1 MGKVLADLAFE
12 ATALAFGEPTPDTE
26 ALIMCEGEF
35 EALILNRTCL
45 ADPLGLTGGT
55 TLFRE
60 ERLRVCLRTQRLI
73 LPFLFH
79 GAKQLIQS
87 QFQRGTSLG
96 LSNVQCGLPCRI
108 LHALAPLSFHEL
120 VTLIVTVIVTL
131 IPVAHAAFSDG
142 PTGIGY
148 TT

>member
-79 GAKQLIQS
+79 GSEKLVEAHSYRQS
-87 QFQRGTSLG
+87 GDTAHPSTENGAVSHLFH
-96 LSNVQCGLPCRI
+96 GLPLLR
-108 LHALAPLSFHEL
+108 S
-120 VTLIVTVIVTL
+120 V
-131 IPVAHAAFSDG
+131 
-142 PTGIGY
+142 
-148 TT
+148 